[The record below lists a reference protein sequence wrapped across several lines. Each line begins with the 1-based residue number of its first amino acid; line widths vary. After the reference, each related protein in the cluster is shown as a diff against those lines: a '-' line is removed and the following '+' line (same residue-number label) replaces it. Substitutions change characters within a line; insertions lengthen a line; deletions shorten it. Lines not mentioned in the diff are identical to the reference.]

1 MPPLMFREAWMNAP
15 YTDRPMTDYER
26 ALSGI
31 VRVMLDT
38 MIDMGAPKS
47 QLAHALKTL
56 KDTAQLEGHHTEA
69 AMIEITMRSAGLR

>member
-1 MPPLMFREAWMNAP
+1 MNGP
-15 YTDRPMTDYER
+15 YSDRPMTDYER

-47 QLAHALKTL
+47 QLAHGLKTL
-56 KDTAQLEGHHTEA
+56 KDSAQLDGHHTEA
-69 AMIEITMRSAGLR
+69 AMIELTMRNAGLR